1 MDIHLKKTLNS
12 SESNPSNLDA
22 INKHFDFDY
31 LKSMAINILDP
42 IDKYYF
48 RSRLINFETVPE
60 RNNPDSPVI
69 YISNHSGMTFPW
81 DAIIFVG
88 RIFQKNNFQIKN
100 SLRALTA
107 PALSASR
114 YMQPYFVDDF
124 WRRVGGVDATLENFD
139 TMMNLKDS
147 NVLIYPEGIAGIR
160 KCFDKRYQLRQFS
173 SSFIRMAIKY
183 KTDIVPVSVV
193 NGEYINPYSYRNDE
207 LNKLVNK
214 IGIPFLPVGPIT
226 PLVAL
231 QPWIYY
237 FGMPSKLT
245 YFRGKTIKV
254 YEMTDKPIEK
264 LKKKEIHFLRDTVQF
279 QMQTELDMAVEEYGK
294 DPYWLE
300 ELGDTWRDNL
310 DKLLYILPSG
320 WPVLFQ
326 EHERRYAKEKS
337 FKIPLSNESYFQAV
351 SKTPENL
358 FYGIPLLGIA
368 GLLKWKGI
376 F

>member
-1 MDIHLKKTLNS
+1 MDTKIKKSLNNT
-12 SESNPSNLDA
+12 ELDPSRLEE

-31 LKSMAINILDP
+31 LKSMAVNILDP
-42 IDKYYF
+42 IDRFYF
-48 RSRLINFETVPE
+48 RSRFINFETIPE

-88 RIFQKNNFQIKN
+88 KIFQKNKMQLEN

-147 NVLIYPEGIAGIR
+147 NVLIYPEGIAGIG
-160 KCFDKRYQLRQFS
+160 KGFDKKYQLQQFS

-226 PLVAL
+226 PLVAV

-245 YFRGKTIKV
+245 YYRGKTIKL

-264 LKKKEIHFLRDTVQF
+264 LKKKEIHFLRDSVQF
-279 QMQTELDMAVEEYGK
+279 QMQTELDLAVETYGK
-294 DPYWLE
+294 DPYCLE
-300 ELGDTWRDNL
+300 ELGDLWRDNL
-310 DKLLYILPSG
+310 DKILYILPSG
-320 WPVLFQ
+320 WPVLFH
-326 EHERRYAKEKS
+326 EHEMRYAKEKS
-337 FKIPLSNESYFQAV
+337 FQIPFNNSSYFQAL

-358 FYGIPLLGIA
+358 FYGLPVLGIA